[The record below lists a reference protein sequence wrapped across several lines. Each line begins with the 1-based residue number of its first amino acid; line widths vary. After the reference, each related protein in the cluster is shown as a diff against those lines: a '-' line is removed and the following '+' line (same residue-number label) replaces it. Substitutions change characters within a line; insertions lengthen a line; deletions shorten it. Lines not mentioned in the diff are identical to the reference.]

1 LYKSCASQ
9 SGLKGV
15 EVVAEIAPLLGGE
28 TTKQDTGVMTEVIVV
43 DPIAVEQPT
52 QEEWLGATHRVRLG
66 SELAKTDFEALNLA
80 VVTDEFDVDKFDQ
93 NVDIEL
99 HIEED
104 DEAESARAMKKTCN
118 L

>member
-1 LYKSCASQ
+1 
-9 SGLKGV
+9 
-15 EVVAEIAPLLGGE
+15 
-28 TTKQDTGVMTEVIVV
+28 
-43 DPIAVEQPT
+43 
-52 QEEWLGATHRVRLG
+52 
-66 SELAKTDFEALNLA
+66 LAKTNFEALNLA